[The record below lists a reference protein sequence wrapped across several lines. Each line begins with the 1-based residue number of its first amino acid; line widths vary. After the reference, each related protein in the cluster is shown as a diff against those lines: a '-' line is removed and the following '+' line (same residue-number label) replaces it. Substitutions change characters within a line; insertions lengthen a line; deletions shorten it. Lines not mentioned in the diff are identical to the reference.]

1 MAGVDEGRACPACGR
16 DTEVVI
22 TDGDLRIRV
31 DPGHHPDGIVHIR
44 ELTDGRVRARILTG
58 SELPATEPARRDHR
72 RTCPRSQHAVR
83 INHATA
89 PRCGVCRTRM
99 EPWLVEQGWTD
110 HINCADERRTA

>member
-1 MAGVDEGRACPACGR
+1 MAGVDEGRACPACGQ

-31 DPGHHPDGIVHIR
+31 DPGHHDDGTVVVR
-44 ELTDGRVRARILTG
+44 ELPDGRVRARILAG
-58 SELPATEPARRDHR
+58 SELPAIEPARRDHR

-99 EPWLVEQGWTD
+99 DPWLVEQGWTD
-110 HINCADERRTA
+110 HINCADDRRTA

>member
-1 MAGVDEGRACPACGR
+1 MAGVDEGRACPACGQ

-31 DPGHHPDGIVHIR
+31 DPGHHPDGTVHVR

-72 RTCPRSQHAVR
+72 RTCPRSSHAVR
-83 INHATA
+83 RNDAA
-89 PRCGVCRTRM
+89 AVKCGVCRTRM
-99 EPWLVEQGWTD
+99 DPWLAENGYHA
-110 HINCADERRTA
+110 HINCLPARRTA